1 MWTKVELKR
10 DVGLQVS
17 KSTGTV
23 TLLTEQLASR
33 REPIM
38 GWGVEV
44 VIVETAAGEIELE
57 GDTTSMIGKE
67 WISDGVVV
75 VEDKR
80 DGEEVRVDESREEVV
95 VVGVV

>member
-1 MWTKVELKR
+1 M
-10 DVGLQVS
+10 
-17 KSTGTV
+17 
-23 TLLTEQLASR
+23 
-33 REPIM
+33 
-38 GWGVEV
+38 

-80 DGEEVRVDESREEVV
+80 DGAEVRVDESREEGV

>member
-1 MWTKVELKR
+1 M
-10 DVGLQVS
+10 
-17 KSTGTV
+17 
-23 TLLTEQLASR
+23 
-33 REPIM
+33 
-38 GWGVEV
+38 

-57 GDTTSMIGKE
+57 GDTTSMMGKE

-95 VVGVV
+95 VMGVRVVVG

>member
-1 MWTKVELKR
+1 M
-10 DVGLQVS
+10 
-17 KSTGTV
+17 
-23 TLLTEQLASR
+23 
-33 REPIM
+33 
-38 GWGVEV
+38 

-57 GDTTSMIGKE
+57 GDTTSMMGKE

>member
-1 MWTKVELKR
+1 M
-10 DVGLQVS
+10 
-17 KSTGTV
+17 
-23 TLLTEQLASR
+23 
-33 REPIM
+33 
-38 GWGVEV
+38 
-44 VIVETAAGEIELE
+44 VIVETAVGEIELE